1 MRMEYCAY
9 SFLSEDG
16 SLCDYEI
23 ATDELASM
31 TAVCAHHVKHIKR
44 KDIQELVTLI
54 YHANGSIRGKCA
66 IQKQEVMRLH
76 AMYEFYFVRIEHFVL
91 PVGSLGTTYLHVF
104 RAKTKAIIRILTKL
118 QKEGHTINHHLLDFM
133 NLLAN
138 TFFMMC
144 LYENKAEGISEQVFI
159 SKSYES

>member
-66 IQKQEVMRLH
+66 IQKHEVMRLH
-76 AMYEFYFVRIEHFVL
+76 AMYEFYFVKDRTFCFTSRQPWYSIFTCFACKNESHY
-91 PVGSLGTTYLHVF
+91 TYPNEIAKR
-104 RAKTKAIIRILTKL
+104 RAY
-118 QKEGHTINHHLLDFM
+118 H
-133 NLLAN
+133 
-138 TFFMMC
+138 
-144 LYENKAEGISEQVFI
+144 
-159 SKSYES
+159 KSPFA

>member
-1 MRMEYCAY
+1 
-9 SFLSEDG
+9 
-16 SLCDYEI
+16 
-23 ATDELASM
+23 
-31 TAVCAHHVKHIKR
+31 
-44 KDIQELVTLI
+44 
-54 YHANGSIRGKCA
+54 
-66 IQKQEVMRLH
+66 MRLH

-91 PVGSLGTTYLHVF
+91 PVGSLGTTYLHVL

-144 LYENKAEGISEQVFI
+144 LYENKAEGIAEQVFI